1 MNAWKASRAG
11 HSKAHHEIW
20 VKGWWEWGPGG
31 RHMREQP
38 CNGGREACEDF
49 TWVHSI
55 CGSGES
61 EVGTWDTGSSSLCFL
76 FFFFPTAANLCT
88 EKNSLNQHRTHIKV
102 RSSLIE
108 FSFLERSRRKGLKR
122 KREQEAQ
129 HFTFYA
135 CWSQF
140 QVFLSKIFMS
150 ILPSKEVSTR
160 KLLKFKSAHCD
171 HTYHFTY
178 RKPKYN
184 KEMIVAQRTQIWT
197 G

>member
-1 MNAWKASRAG
+1 MKGLKGRAFQSTPWDLGEGVVGMGAWR
-11 HSKAHHEIW
+11 KAHEGGALQWGEGGVRRLHLGSQYMW
-20 VKGWWEWGPGG
+20 LRGVRGWDV
-31 RHMREQP
+31 RHWLIQ
-38 CNGGREACEDF
+38 F
-49 TWVHSI
+49 V
-55 CGSGES
+55 
-61 EVGTWDTGSSSLCFL
+61 L
-76 FFFFPTAANLCT
+76 FVFFFPTAANLCT